1 MYRRSVWLVRIL
13 SFALI
18 GVAVSP
24 FAFGPVA
31 FGEAVIAERVGKSV
45 EIPVRDGNEWLA
57 TAAEA
62 GEARAL
68 FDRALAEIRS
78 EVPSK
83 RDAVMRLARDIA
95 NGILSGMVAPGEG
108 AKQIWD
114 LSLRVPDEHLPELDS
129 FVYAASEWEDCPV
142 FEDGVIA
149 AARELVGM
157 RQG

>member
-1 MYRRSVWLVRIL
+1 MNTERLEVAASQLVLGLLFSENLANVAVLALEDGCDSPSLRIL
-13 SFALI
+13 AGL
-18 GVAVSP
+18 
-24 FAFGPVA
+24 
-31 FGEAVIAERVGKSV
+31 
-45 EIPVRDGNEWLA
+45 

-68 FDRALAEIRS
+68 FERALAEIRS

-83 RDAVMRLARDIA
+83 HDAVMRLARDIA

-108 AKQIWD
+108 AKQLWD

-142 FEDGVIA
+142 FEEGVVA

-157 RQG
+157 RQS